1 MHWYGEPVRD
11 AWWNNEVIRLE
22 RSVGA
27 VNEYAR
33 MLYTSLMS
41 LEDCNWVQVPRMA
54 IAHVKEALRLKGLVD
69 AVPSQPP
76 ERLLLDHCS
85 DARRPLTALLHLAFG
100 SDRRAIPLRS
110 VRGLRRWP
118 SVPAPA
124 IICGRSRELT
134 HVDQLCRLSGW
145 QQGR

>member
-22 RSVGA
+22 RSVGD

-41 LEDCNWVQVPRMA
+41 VEDCNWVQVPRMA
-54 IAHVKEALRLKGLVD
+54 VAYVKEALRLKGLVD

-76 ERLLLDHCS
+76 ERLLQDQCS
-85 DARRPLTALLHLAFG
+85 DAPRPLTAYL
-100 SDRRAIPLRS
+100 D
-110 VRGLRRWP
+110 
-118 SVPAPA
+118 
-124 IICGRSRELT
+124 
-134 HVDQLCRLSGW
+134 
-145 QQGR
+145 